1 MRLFITILALT
12 FTNSAFGEITDKR
25 VYDNFYK
32 SCMLEKDPAF
42 TYHEMSTYCEC
53 TGKAVMKNFT
63 VKELMI
69 LEGKIAA
76 AGSDEEEYKIA
87 ATNDKFMNLIIDCV
101 SKIIN

>member
-1 MRLFITILALT
+1 MRPLFIIFVLIL
-12 FTNSAFGEITDKR
+12 TNSASAEITDKR

-42 TYHEMSTYCEC
+42 TYQEMSTYCEC
-53 TGKAVMKNFT
+53 TGNAVMKNFT

-76 AGSDEEEYKIA
+76 ASSQEDEFKVA
-87 ATNDKFMNLIIDCV
+87 AANDKFMNLIIDCV
-101 SKIIN
+101 AKIIN

>member
-1 MRLFITILALT
+1 MFA
-12 FTNSAFGEITDKR
+12 NSAFGEITDKR
-25 VYDNFYK
+25 VFNNFYK

-42 TYHEMSTYCEC
+42 TYQEMSTYCEC
-53 TGKAVMKNFT
+53 TGNAVMKNFT

-76 AGSDEEEYKIA
+76 AGSEEEEIKIA

>member
-1 MRLFITILALT
+1 MRYLLILFILIL
-12 FTNSAFGEITDKR
+12 TNSSFAEITDKR

-42 TYHEMSTYCEC
+42 TYQEMSTYCEC

-76 AGSDEEEYKIA
+76 AGSDEEEFKVA
-87 ATNDKFMNLIIDCV
+87 ATNDKFMNLVIDCV